1 VSHPLIHRRFIDDS
15 SPCVSLLG
23 VSSTQLDN
31 SSFQATTHKEHR
43 NHIVARLLA
52 EGSVV
57 VVLMALG
64 WWGMATLGSSTLALQ
79 SAPLT
84 AHQDP
89 IYGAGC
95 PVPNPLEKSSKRG
108 GVEEGKG
115 CSEEDLSLLINTS
128 RRPGGG
134 LEGHALAAERQ
145 REDKLSPP
153 TSENMP
159 SRHSGE

>member
-1 VSHPLIHRRFIDDS
+1 VN
-15 SPCVSLLG
+15 
-23 VSSTQLDN
+23 STHLDN
-31 SSFQATTHKEHR
+31 SSLQAPHHNQQR
-43 NHIVARLLA
+43 LPIVVRLSA
-52 EGSVV
+52 QGSVV
-57 VVLMALG
+57 VLVIALG
-64 WWGMATLGSSTLALQ
+64 WWGMANLGSSTLTLQ
-79 SAPLT
+79 SEPLK

-89 IYGAGC
+89 IYVAGC
-95 PVPNPLEKSSKRG
+95 PVPNPRQKSSRRG

-115 CSEEDLSLLINTS
+115 CSEEDLSHLINTS

-145 REDKLSPP
+145 TEDKPSPR